1 MSYSFLN
8 TGSNTAF
15 EHNQG
20 EPQPEVNFDA
30 LFRYRDAAGE
40 VIAFQ
45 VHIIAVPT
53 GCQSEFLV
61 QLARNGIDASFRL
74 IDAKILPLVNSHDT
88 SSVWNPI
95 SVITLDFAATILALR

>member
-1 MSYSFLN
+1 MSHRFLD

-20 EPQPEVNFDA
+20 ETQPEVNLDA
-30 LFRYRDAAGE
+30 LFRYRDATGE

-53 GCQSEFLV
+53 GCQPEFVV
-61 QLARNGIDASFRL
+61 QLVRKGIDASFRL
-74 IDAKILPLVNSHDT
+74 IDAKVMPLINSHDA
-88 SSVWNPI
+88 SSVWNP
-95 SVITLDFAATILALR
+95 D

>member
-1 MSYSFLN
+1 MSHSFLD

-20 EPQPEVNFDA
+20 ETQPEMNFDA
-30 LFRYRDAAGE
+30 LFCYRDVAGE

-53 GCQSEFLV
+53 GCQPEFLV
-61 QLARNGIDASFRL
+61 QLVRNVIDASFRL
-74 IDAKILPLVNSHDT
+74 IDAKIMPLTNSHDT
-88 SSVWNPI
+88 SSVWNP
-95 SVITLDFAATILALR
+95 D

>member
-1 MSYSFLN
+1 MMSHSFLD

-15 EHNQG
+15 EHYQG
-20 EPQPEVNFDA
+20 KTQPEANFDA

-53 GCQSEFLV
+53 GCQPEFLV

-74 IDAKILPLVNSHDT
+74 VDAKIMPLTNSHDT
-88 SSVWNPI
+88 ASVWNP
-95 SVITLDFAATILALR
+95 D